1 MKYQLLK
8 NKNAII
14 TGCNKGIG
22 KAILTEYASNGAN
35 CIGCVRKNSE
45 EFLLYCKKLEKENN
59 VNINIVEMDL
69 KDNKTI
75 SEAVKKIFNITKKI
89 DILVNNAGILFN
101 SLFQMTSESKLK
113 EMFQINFFSH
123 VHLTQLISR
132 EMVKNKKGNIIF
144 ISSTSADG
152 RDYGRFAYSSSKAA
166 ISSTARVL
174 ASELGGRGVRVN
186 SINPGLTNTD
196 MMRKNTKEENIKK
209 ELEKTSLNRVAEPI
223 EIANL
228 AVFLGSDLSTYIN
241 GQNIRIDG
249 GLQ

>member
-1 MKYQLLK
+1 
-8 NKNAII
+8 
-14 TGCNKGIG
+14 
-22 KAILTEYASNGAN
+22 
-35 CIGCVRKNSE
+35 
-45 EFLLYCKKLEKENN
+45 
-59 VNINIVEMDL
+59 MDL

-75 SEAVKKIFNITKKI
+75 SEAVKKVFNITKKI

-132 EMVKNKKGNIIF
+132 EMEKNKKGNIIF

>member
-1 MKYQLLK
+1 MKSKLLK
-8 NKNAII
+8 DKTAII

-22 KAILTEYASNGAN
+22 KAILTEYVANGAN
-35 CIGCVRKNSE
+35 CICCVRNNTT
-45 EFLLYCKKLEKENN
+45 EFSDYCKKLEKENN
-59 VNINIVEMDL
+59 ININIVTLDL

-75 SEAVKKIFNITKKI
+75 SEAVRKIFSITRKI

-101 SLFQMTSESKLK
+101 SLFQMTSETKLK

-174 ASELGGRGVRVN
+174 ASELGGRGIRVN

-196 MMRKNTKEENIKK
+196 MMRQNTKEENIKK
-209 ELEKTSLNRVAEPI
+209 ELEKTSLNRIAEPV